1 MEFRNLLSVMKKF
14 NKKGPNGI
22 LTVYYMTS
30 NRKFSITNIK
40 YSQFEENQVPDRTMF
55 GKDRKV
61 LLIEKGSNIIV
72 VEYQRTESCND
83 ISTFITLDNL
93 EWYHYDGIN
102 NKLFKNGRTVV
113 NGLLKSSDL
122 NKKNG
127 KSIISRNI

>member
-14 NKKGPNGI
+14 NKKDPNGI

-55 GKDRKV
+55 CKDRKV

>member
-14 NKKGPNGI
+14 NKKDPNGI

-113 NGLLKSSDL
+113 NGLLKSSNL

>member
-14 NKKGPNGI
+14 NKKDPNGI

-61 LLIEKGSNIIV
+61 LLIEKGSNIIMM
-72 VEYQRTESCND
+72 E
-83 ISTFITLDNL
+83 
-93 EWYHYDGIN
+93 
-102 NKLFKNGRTVV
+102 
-113 NGLLKSSDL
+113 
-122 NKKNG
+122 
-127 KSIISRNI
+127 

>member
-14 NKKGPNGI
+14 NKKNPNGI

>member
-14 NKKGPNGI
+14 NKKDPNGI

-93 EWYHYDGIN
+93 EWYHNDGIN

>member
-1 MEFRNLLSVMKKF
+1 MKFRNLLSVMKKF
-14 NKKGPNGI
+14 NKKDPNGI

>member
-14 NKKGPNGI
+14 NKKDPNGI

>member
-1 MEFRNLLSVMKKF
+1 MEFRNLLSAMKKF
-14 NKKGPNGI
+14 NKKDPNGI

>member
-14 NKKGPNGI
+14 NKKDPNGI

-72 VEYQRTESCND
+72 VEYQRTESYND

>member
-14 NKKGPNGI
+14 NKKDPNGI

-61 LLIEKGSNIIV
+61 LLIENGSNIIV

>member
-14 NKKGPNGI
+14 NKKDPNGI

-83 ISTFITLDNL
+83 ISIFITLDNL

>member
-14 NKKGPNGI
+14 NKKDPNGI
-22 LTVYYMTS
+22 LTVYYMIS

-55 GKDRKV
+55 GKDRKI

>member
-14 NKKGPNGI
+14 NKKDPNGI

-40 YSQFEENQVPDRTMF
+40 YSQFEQVPDRTMF

>member
-14 NKKGPNGI
+14 NKKDPNGI

-93 EWYHYDGIN
+93 EWYHYDRIN

>member
-14 NKKGPNGI
+14 NKKDPNGI

-127 KSIISRNI
+127 KSIISRDI